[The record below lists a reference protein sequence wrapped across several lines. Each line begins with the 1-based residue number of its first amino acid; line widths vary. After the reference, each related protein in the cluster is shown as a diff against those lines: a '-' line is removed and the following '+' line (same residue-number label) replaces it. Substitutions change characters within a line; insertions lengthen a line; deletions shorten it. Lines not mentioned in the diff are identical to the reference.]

1 MKKERCTYLF
11 LVSNRIGLLD
21 SYVVFFL
28 LSHTVIGL
36 ALAVCV
42 IDFTSYIIQLT

>member
-21 SYVVFFL
+21 
-28 LSHTVIGL
+28 TVIRL
-36 ALAVCV
+36 ALALCV
-42 IDFTSYIIQLT
+42 IDFTCYIIQLT